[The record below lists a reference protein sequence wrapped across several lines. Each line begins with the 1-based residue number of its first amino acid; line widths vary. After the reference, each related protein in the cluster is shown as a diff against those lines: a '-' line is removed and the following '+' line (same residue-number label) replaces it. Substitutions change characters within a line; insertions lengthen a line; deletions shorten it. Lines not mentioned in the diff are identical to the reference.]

1 MKTKV
6 MLLCCFVLL
15 TISCSQKKIALFNGQ
30 DLSGWVFVTDENS
43 QEDASQTFT
52 SSDGLIRISGQPFGY
67 MRTEQKYSDFVLHT
81 EWRWTAE
88 PADGGIFV
96 MLQDGDQVWPTG
108 LQCQMKG
115 ADMGVLMGG
124 IPIAGVEG
132 RNGFYMKRLDSMS
145 QAEHA
150 PGEWNETDITCR
162 SGHVSVSINGILVN
176 EADCEAQ
183 DGYIALQSEGGAMEF
198 RTVCLLPVN
207 ETSGDDK

>member
-6 MLLCCFVLL
+6 MLCCFVLL

-67 MRTEQKYSDFVLHT
+67 MRTKQKYSDFVLHT

-96 MLQDGDQVWPTG
+96 MLQEGDQVWPTG

-115 ADMGVLMGG
+115 EDLGVLMGG
-124 IPIAGVEG
+124 IPIEGVDAP
-132 RNGFYMKRLDSMS
+132 NGFYKKELVDDTKVEKP
-145 QAEHA
+145 A
-150 PGEWNETDITCR
+150 GEWNETEISCLG
-162 SGHVSVSINGILVN
+162 GHVTVTINGVMVN
-176 EADCEAQ
+176 EAKCEALE
-183 DGYIALQSEGGAMEF
+183 GYIGFQSEGGPLEF
-198 RTVCLLPVN
+198 RNVYL
-207 ETSGDDK
+207 TSVATK

>member
-96 MLQDGDQVWPTG
+96 MLQEGDQVWPTG

-115 ADMGVLMGG
+115 EDLGVLMGG
-124 IPIAGVEG
+124 IPIEGVDAP
-132 RNGFYMKRLDSMS
+132 NGFYKKELVDDTKVEKP
-145 QAEHA
+145 A
-150 PGEWNETDITCR
+150 GEWNETEISCLG
-162 SGHVSVSINGILVN
+162 GHVTVTINGVMVN
-176 EADCEAQ
+176 KAQCEAKE
-183 DGYIALQSEGGAMEF
+183 GYIGFQSEGGPLEF
-198 RTVCLLPVN
+198 RNVYLTPVAA
-207 ETSGDDK
+207 K